1 MIPSPKR
8 NVEPMADNTPTDSD
22 PDIADTHAA
31 DSYSVLLSH
40 QANTATSSVI
50 RDLLRHANRPDVIS
64 LAGGI
69 PAPALFPLERIGR
82 ASELALQEVGATA
95 AQYGL
100 TEGVEELREL
110 FAADASVDRSAHP
123 GQILVTTG
131 SQQAIDLVGRVLI
144 DPGDDIVVDD
154 PAYLGALQALR
165 GHGPNIV
172 GIGVDGE
179 GLDTNELENR
189 LRAGLRPKFVYTNPN
204 FQNPTGATLS
214 LERREHLAGLADEFG
229 FVIVEDDP
237 YGALRFSGTPH
248 PSIAKFSERVIRI
261 QTVSK
266 TLAPGL
272 RVAWMISPQPIHDA
286 LVIAKQAVDLH
297 TSTYTQHTALRLLRD
312 RTWYSEHEN
321 TLSPWYLERRDALSA
336 GLLEAFGDKL
346 VFNSPE
352 GGMFLWAELNGYDID
367 TTDLLD
373 VALEHGVAFVP
384 GSAFAVERALPNH
397 LRLSFATASP
407 QDLRLA
413 ARRLLAAVEQLA
425 GRSDR

>member
-1 MIPSPKR
+1 MTESAPYES
-8 NVEPMADNTPTDSD
+8 
-22 PDIADTHAA
+22 
-31 DSYSVLLSH
+31 LLSH
-40 QANTATSSVI
+40 QARTATSSVI

-110 FAADASVDRSAHP
+110 FAADASSDSPAHP

-131 SQQAIDLVGRVLI
+131 SQQAIDLVGRVLV
-144 DPGDDIVVDD
+144 DPGDPIVVDD

-165 GHGPNIV
+165 GHSPDIV
-172 GIGVDGE
+172 GIGVDDQ
-179 GLDTNELENR
+179 GLDTVELEAK
-189 LRAGLRPKFVYTNPN
+189 LRSGLRPKLVYTNPN
-204 FQNPTGATLS
+204 FQNPTGATMPAA
-214 LERREHLAGLADEFG
+214 RREHLASLADEFG

-237 YGALRFSGTPH
+237 YGALRFSGDPQ
-248 PSIAKFSERVIRI
+248 PSIAAFSERVIRI
-261 QTVSK
+261 RTVSK

-297 TSTYTQHTALRLLRD
+297 TSTYAQHTALRLLRD
-312 RTWYSEHEN
+312 RQWYAEHEK
-321 TLSPWYLERRDALSA
+321 TLSPWYLERRDALSE
-336 GLLEAFGDKL
+336 GLHSAFGDDL

-352 GGMFLWAELNGYDID
+352 GGMFLWAEMKGAKID
-367 TTDLLD
+367 TTALLD
-373 VALEHGVAFVP
+373 VALENGVAFVP
-384 GSAFAVERALPNH
+384 GSAFAVERELPNH

-407 QDLRLA
+407 SELREAAVRLA
-413 ARRLLAAVEQLA
+413 AAVQGLR
-425 GRSDR
+425 GSHVQ